1 MSKIKSSVTDDEIR
15 RACREAGCEDFAE
28 MLIETGNGLAWAKDW
43 LKEHGD
49 KVSGDEKSAIEAA
62 LGELRTAKDG
72 EDVGAIQQKTQ
83 NLLQTSMK
91 LGEAMYKAQQEKEA
105 AAANPADKGPDAGAG
120 PAAGAKD
127 EKVVDAEYEEVDEKN
142 KKKSA

>member
-49 KVSGDEKSAIEAA
+49 KNKPRTLDHQAIYS
-62 LGELRTAKDG
+62 RF
-72 EDVGAIQQKTQ
+72 
-83 NLLQTSMK
+83 N
-91 LGEAMYKAQQEKEA
+91 
-105 AAANPADKGPDAGAG
+105 NPPKREPT
-120 PAAGAKD
+120 
-127 EKVVDAEYEEVDEKN
+127 ET
-142 KKKSA
+142 

>member
-49 KVSGDEKSAIEAA
+49 KKKPRALDPEAIYSRFNNPPKREP
-62 LGELRTAKDG
+62 TA
-72 EDVGAIQQKTQ
+72 T
-83 NLLQTSMK
+83 
-91 LGEAMYKAQQEKEA
+91 
-105 AAANPADKGPDAGAG
+105 
-120 PAAGAKD
+120 
-127 EKVVDAEYEEVDEKN
+127 
-142 KKKSA
+142 